1 MDNETAGK
9 LRAAKTAAECYGLDQ
24 KVKNYNHAHWMT
36 KSTSSLL
43 EVNKLKFSQ
52 HPDLAEFL
60 KKTGTTHIVEA
71 SSFRKKW
78 GICISINSPDIFVRE
93 KWNDDNEM
101 GKILMDIR
109 SDLL

>member
-1 MDNETAGK
+1 MNRSINMISV
-9 LRAAKTAAECYGLDQ
+9 LNLRIMRAAKTAAECYGLGQ

-36 KSTSSLL
+36 KATSSLL

-71 SSFRKKW
+71 RHGAYAF
-78 GICISINSPDIFVRE
+78 
-93 KWNDDNEM
+93 
-101 GKILMDIR
+101 
-109 SDLL
+109 LLIALTFLF